1 MKKGNT
7 PMRSRWLICLLVL
20 VLISCSSSESPPPT
34 FTESVV
40 VPVEETQTEIT
51 EIPATKIEPTI
62 TQEDT
67 PTPTLADTDIPVP
80 TNTQAPIPTQPQ
92 VFRPDSPAI
101 IAKVEG
107 MKDWVFFLVGGS
119 QDGSWFSAE
128 AVGEVFE
135 EDTNFQLLTAF
146 DDGGYFS
153 GRYIIHEQICDEY
166 YVNTA
171 PFSISESAVGVAGK
185 WPLRPRTVIEIPTK
199 HPIYKEA
206 LADWLVEQ
214 SPSQPIPMIRKLWQV
229 DVDGNGTDEVFINAT
244 HFVEPTGHDVTPR
257 DYSVVLMRT
266 VIGNEVATLKLV
278 GDYYSEAASLQFPLT
293 YNLELIGD
301 LNGDGKME
309 VVVGVSRWEGTG
321 VMVFEIDVDQV
332 QLVLSVM
339 CSL

>member
-1 MKKGNT
+1 MKI
-7 PMRSRWLICLLVL
+7 RWLIILLVL
-20 VLISCSSSESPPPT
+20 FLVSCSSPEIIP
-34 FTESVV
+34 
-40 VPVEETQTEIT
+40 TQTESLSLPAEAT
-51 EIPATKIEPTI
+51 QTEVVEIPAKEVEPSFTSA
-62 TQEDT
+62 DT
-67 PTPTLADTDIPVP
+67 STPTLAPIQPP
-80 TNTQAPIPTQPQ
+80 APANTQAPIPTQPQ

-107 MKDWVFFLVGGS
+107 MQDWVFFLVGGS
-119 QDGSWFSAE
+119 QDGSWVSAE

-146 DDGGYFS
+146 EDGGYFS
-153 GRYIIHEQICDEY
+153 GRYIIHEHICDQY

-206 LADWLVEQ
+206 LADWLLEQ

-244 HFVEPTGHDVTPR
+244 HFVEPTGHDVSPR

-266 VIGNEVATLKLV
+266 VVGNEVATVKLV

-301 LNGDGKME
+301 LNGDGRME
-309 VVVGVSRWEGTG
+309 VVVGVKRWEGTG
-321 VMVFEIDVDQV
+321 VMVFEIDGDQAK
-332 QLVLSVM
+332 LVLSVM